1 LFITSLNVLVVA
13 AHPDDEILG
22 MGGTILKHA
31 SRNDNVTIVYL
42 ATGITARKSS
52 SKIKSTEDKKLQK
65 DILELRQ
72 DALKAAKILK
82 VKNVKFYDF
91 PDNQMDSITLLKVVK
106 AIEKEIKLV
115 KPQRVYTNHYGDL
128 NIDHKIVSNATIT
141 ACRPLNGPVKEIF
154 SFEVLSSTEWSIP
167 YSFKPNYFVNI
178 KKQLPKKIKAMEK
191 FKGEIRD
198 FPHPRSSKNMNYV
211 AGRWGSVSGFEAAE
225 AFEIIRKIED

>member
-1 LFITSLNVLVVA
+1 LNVLVVA